1 VIGDSLGNR
10 LARRRKHPGVVDQ
23 PLEENAAY
31 IAPGSKLGHRPWIEL
46 RGSLHLLNGTADG
59 VARRGG
65 GFASRKSCREHSLD
79 AGTDQLCFLPLS
91 AIAIAPGSGDRNH
104 GGMDRRSWSLLLV
117 LGAIWGASYLFIKI
131 GLRDLSPSMVAFV
144 RIALAA
150 LVLLPVAAFQ
160 GALAGVRARAGWL
173 ALVGA
178 VQVAAPFFLISAG
191 EEEISS
197 SLAGIL
203 VASAPLFT
211 ALLAIWVD
219 HEERSQGLRLA
230 GVLVGFAGV
239 ALLLGVD
246 IGGSA
251 LLGGLAVVLASL
263 GYAIGGFLVKHRLAG
278 VAPLGMS
285 AAVMVA
291 SAIFLLP
298 PALLTAPEAAPGLG
312 PASAVA
318 VLGVLGTGI
327 AFVIFYELIS
337 SIGPARAFLVT
348 YIAPGFAVVYGALL
362 LSEEVTLATLV
373 GLALILSGS
382 WLAAEGR
389 LPGRPRVEAE
399 EGPPSMPVAE
409 PARGETR

>member
-1 VIGDSLGNR
+1 
-10 LARRRKHPGVVDQ
+10 
-23 PLEENAAY
+23 
-31 IAPGSKLGHRPWIEL
+31 
-46 RGSLHLLNGTADG
+46 
-59 VARRGG
+59 
-65 GFASRKSCREHSLD
+65 
-79 AGTDQLCFLPLS
+79 
-91 AIAIAPGSGDRNH
+91 
-104 GGMDRRSWSLLLV
+104 MDRRSWSLLLV

-173 ALVGA
+173 ALIGA
-178 VQVAAPFFLISAG
+178 VQVAGPFFLISAG

-197 SLAGIL
+197 GLAGIL
-203 VASAPLFT
+203 VAAAPLFT
-211 ALLAIWVD
+211 ALLAVWVD
-219 HEERSQGLRLA
+219 HEERSQGLRLG
-230 GVLVGFAGV
+230 GVLVGFGGV

-246 IGGSA
+246 LGGSGA
-251 LLGGLAVVLASL
+251 ELLGGLAVVLAGL
-263 GYAIGGFLVKHRLAG
+263 GYAVGGFLVKHRLAG
-278 VAPLGMS
+278 MAPLGMS

-291 SAIFLLP
+291 STILLLP

-312 PASAVA
+312 PVAAVA

-327 AFVIFYELIS
+327 AFVIFYGLIGS
-337 SIGPARAFLVT
+337 VGPARAFLVT

-362 LSEEVTLATLV
+362 LSEAVTIATLA

-389 LPGRPRVEAE
+389 LPGRPRIEVE
-399 EGPPSMPVAE
+399 EGPPSMPVTETA
-409 PARGETR
+409 PGETR